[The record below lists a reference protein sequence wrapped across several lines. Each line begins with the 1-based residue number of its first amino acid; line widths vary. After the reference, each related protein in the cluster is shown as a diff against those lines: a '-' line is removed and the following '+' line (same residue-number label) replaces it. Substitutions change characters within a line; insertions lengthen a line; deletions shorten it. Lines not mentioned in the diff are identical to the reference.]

1 MIKLSVLSGRENI
14 SITKSKMGDILP
26 DERENPLKYKICVLG
41 GAEVGKSCLTFQ
53 LLFYQFLARYSPTI
67 KDAYMKEDFH
77 VDGEAYTVEIMDTA
91 GAVSY
96 LYFLSAS
103 RTLQS
108 IDKEFNTRCN

>member
-1 MIKLSVLSGRENI
+1 
-14 SITKSKMGDILP
+14 MGDILP

-41 GAEVGKSCLTFQ
+41 GAEVGKSFLTFRFIHDEYGG
-53 LLFYQFLARYSPTI
+53 LYGPKYDRTIEDRYI
-67 KDAYMKEDFH
+67 KDLN
-77 VDGEAYTVEIMDTA
+77 VDGEAYTVEIIDTA

-96 LYFLSAS
+96 LHFLSAS

>member
-1 MIKLSVLSGRENI
+1 
-14 SITKSKMGDILP
+14 MGDILP
-26 DERENPLKYKICVLG
+26 DEIENPLKYKICVLG
-41 GAEVGKSCLTFQ
+41 GAEVGKSCLTFKLINDQ
-53 LLFYQFLARYSPTI
+53 LLARYDPTI
-67 KDAYMKEDFH
+67 EDNYGKEGFN

-96 LYFLSAS
+96 LHFLSAS

>member
-1 MIKLSVLSGRENI
+1 
-14 SITKSKMGDILP
+14 MGDILP
-26 DERENPLKYKICVLG
+26 DEREKPLKYKICVLG
-41 GAEVGKSCLTFQ
+41 GGGVGKSCLTFR
-53 LLFYQFLARYSPTI
+53 LINDQFLSKYDPTI
-67 KDAYMKEDFH
+67 EDSYMKEGFN

-96 LYFLSAS
+96 LHFLSAS